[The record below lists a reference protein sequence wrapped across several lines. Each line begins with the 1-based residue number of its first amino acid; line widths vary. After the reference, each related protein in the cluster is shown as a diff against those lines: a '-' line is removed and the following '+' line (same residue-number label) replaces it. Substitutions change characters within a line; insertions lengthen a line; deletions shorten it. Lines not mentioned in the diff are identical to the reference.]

1 MATRGALKRPYTW
14 IRGHTPWSAWAWRN
28 TAFAVAALPPALP
41 LATAFLLLTAGPTR
55 SGYPFLLVLLLGP
68 LLTVLQRSRFRALLG
83 LDVPPV
89 PHAHPWRSVRGLAE
103 RLRSEATRRQYAYH
117 LAVSPLAALG
127 AVVLVLT
134 WAGGLAAAT
143 VYGWLWLLPGDGGP
157 GDIGLPGDVGLP
169 GDGGLGD
176 VGLPGFGWT
185 RQADLLTV
193 VGALMLL
200 AAPWIA
206 AALTRLDSLAA
217 ASLLGPNRARELQ
230 RRVEDLAE
238 SRAGVLDAADI
249 ERRRI
254 ERDLHDGAQQRL
266 VSLAMNLGIAR
277 ATLTGLP
284 PEARAVI
291 DEAHREAKEAIE
303 ELSSLVRGLHPAVLE
318 DRGLDAALSGIAAR
332 APLPVELTV
341 DLAERPGPTVE
352 AVAYFVVSEALANVA
367 KHARAQR
374 CSVTVARV
382 PGGRRGESLRVVVT
396 DDGVGGA
403 DPAGGTG
410 LTGLRK
416 RVGSVDGTILI
427 NSPRGGPTVVTVE
440 LPCGL

>member
-1 MATRGALKRPYTW
+1 MATWDALKRSYTW
-14 IRGHTPWSAWAWRN
+14 TVGHTPWSAWAWRN
-28 TAFAVAALPPALP
+28 TAFSVAAIPPALP
-41 LATAFLLLTAGPTR
+41 VATGLLLLTVAAPGRTALP
-55 SGYPFLLVLLLGP
+55 LLLCLALSP
-68 LLTVLQRSRFRALLG
+68 LLTKLQRSRFRVLLG

-89 PHAHPWRSVRGLAE
+89 VHTHPWRTVRGLAE

-127 AVVLVLT
+127 AGLLVLT
-134 WAGGLAAAT
+134 WACGLAGASAYAW
-143 VYGWLWLLPGDGGP
+143 VWMLPSDGE
-157 GDIGLPGDVGLP
+157 LPD
-169 GDGGLGD
+169 
-176 VGLPGFGWT
+176 FGWT
-185 RQADLLTV
+185 RQYDLLTV
-193 VGALMLL
+193 GGALMLL
-200 AAPWIA
+200 AAPWMA
-206 AALTRLDSLAA
+206 ALLTRLDALAA

-277 ATLTGLP
+277 ATLQDLP
-284 PEARAVI
+284 PEAKAVI

-303 ELSSLVRGLHPAVLE
+303 ELSNLVRGLHPAVLE

-367 KHARAQR
+367 KHARARR

-382 PGGRRGESLRVVVT
+382 PGGSRGDLLRVVVT

-427 NSPRGGPTVVTVE
+427 NSPQGGPTVVTVE

>member
-1 MATRGALKRPYTW
+1 MATRGALRRTYTW
-14 IRGHTPWSAWAWRN
+14 IAAHTPWSAWARRN
-28 TAFAVAALPPALP
+28 TAFAAAAIPPALP
-41 LATAFLLLTAGPTR
+41 LLLGCLLVATRPGHSPGPLLPAVVLSPLLTA
-55 SGYPFLLVLLLGP
+55 
-68 LLTVLQRSRFRALLG
+68 LQRSRFWSLLD
-83 LDVPPV
+83 LDVPAV
-89 PHAHPWRSVRGLAE
+89 RHAHPWWTPSGTAE
-103 RLRSEATRRQYAYH
+103 RLRSESTWRQLGYH
-117 LAVSPLAALG
+117 LAVSPFMATAAVL
-127 AVVLVLT
+127 LVLA
-134 WAGGLAAAT
+134 WVGGAAAAGVYGWSWLLRPDQLLHLPGLAAQYDVIT
-143 VYGWLWLLPGDGGP
+143 VL
-157 GDIGLPGDVGLP
+157 
-169 GDGGLGD
+169 
-176 VGLPGFGWT
+176 
-185 RQADLLTV
+185 
-193 VGALMLL
+193 GALLL
-200 AAPWIA
+200 CAAPWAA
-206 AALTRLDSLAA
+206 AALTRLDTLAA
-217 ASLLGPNRARELQ
+217 TALLGPSRARELE

-238 SRAGVLDAADI
+238 SRAGVLDAADL

-277 ATLTGLP
+277 ATLPGLP

-303 ELSSLVRGLHPAVLE
+303 ELNDLVRGLHPAVLE

-332 APLPVELTV
+332 APLPVDLAV
-341 DLAERPGPTVE
+341 DLTDRPGPTIE

-374 CSVTVARV
+374 CSVRVTRV
-382 PGGRRGESLRVVVT
+382 PAGRADLLRVVVT

-410 LTGLRK
+410 LVGLRK

-427 NSPRGGPTVVTVE
+427 NSPVGGPTVVTVE

>member
-1 MATRGALKRPYTW
+1 MATWGALKRSYTW
-14 IRGHTPWSAWAWRN
+14 TAAHAPWSAWAWRN
-28 TAFAVAALPPALP
+28 TAFSTAAIPPALP
-41 LATAFLLLTAGPTR
+41 LTTGFLLLTATPGR
-55 SGYPFLLVLLLGP
+55 SSLPLLLFPLLGP
-68 LLTVLQRSRFRALLG
+68 LLTKLQRSRFRTLLG
-83 LDVPPV
+83 LDLPPV
-89 PHAHPWRSVRGLAE
+89 THAHPWRTARGLAE

-117 LAVSPLAALG
+117 VAVSPLAALG
-127 AVVLVLT
+127 AVLLVLT
-134 WAGGLAAAT
+134 WTGGLVGASA
-143 VYGWLWLLPGDGGP
+143 YGWVWLLPSDGA
-157 GDIGLPGDVGLP
+157 LPDQ
-169 GDGGLGD
+169 
-176 VGLPGFGWT
+176 GWT
-185 RQADLLTV
+185 GQYDLLTV
-193 VGALMLL
+193 GGVLLLL
-200 AAPWIA
+200 AAPWLA
-206 AALTRLDSLAA
+206 AALTRLDTHAA

-277 ATLTGLP
+277 ATLAGLP
-284 PEARAVI
+284 PEAKAVI

-303 ELSSLVRGLHPAVLE
+303 ELGNLVRGLHPAVLE

-352 AVAYFVVSEALANVA
+352 AVAYFVVSETLANVA
-367 KHARAQR
+367 KHARARR

-382 PGGRRGESLRVVVT
+382 PGGPRGEVLRVVVT
-396 DDGVGGA
+396 DDGAGGA

-427 NSPRGGPTVVTVE
+427 NSPLGGPTVVTVE

>member
-1 MATRGALKRPYTW
+1 MAVGGALRRMYTW
-14 IRGHTPWSAWAWRN
+14 TASHTPWSAWAWRN
-28 TAFAVAALPPALP
+28 TAFTTAAIPPALP
-41 LATAFLLLTAGPTR
+41 LVTGLALLVALPGHSPV
-55 SGYPFLLVLLLGP
+55 PLLLVLALRP
-68 LLTVLQRSRFRALLG
+68 LLTLLQRSRFRSLLD
-83 LDVPPV
+83 LEVPPV
-89 PHAHPWRSVRGLAE
+89 VREHRWASARGLAE
-103 RLRSEATRRQYAYH
+103 RMRSESTWRQYGYH
-117 LAVSPLAALG
+117 LLVSPLAAAG
-127 AVVLVLT
+127 AAVLVLV
-134 WAGGLAAAT
+134 WAGGAASAS
-143 VYGWLWLLPGDGGP
+143 VYAWYWLLPTDGGP
-157 GDIGLPGDVGLP
+157 PAPDWNEQYDLITVGGVL
-169 GDGGLGD
+169 
-176 VGLPGFGWT
+176 
-185 RQADLLTV
+185 A
-193 VGALMLL
+193 LL
-200 AAPWIA
+200 AAPWLA
-206 AALTRLDSLAA
+206 AALARLDATAA
-217 ASLLGPNRARELQ
+217 AALLGPSRARELE

-238 SRAGVLDAADI
+238 SRAGVLDAADL

-303 ELSSLVRGLHPAVLE
+303 ELGNLVRGLHPAVLE

-332 APLPVELTV
+332 APLPVELAV

-374 CSVTVARV
+374 CSVRVTRVA
-382 PGGRRGESLRVVVT
+382 GGAGDLLRIVVT

-403 DPAGGTG
+403 DPAAGTG

-416 RVGSVDGTILI
+416 RVGSVDGTISI
-427 NSPRGGPTVVTVE
+427 NSPLGGPTVVTVE

>member
-1 MATRGALKRPYTW
+1 MAQPGAPTRTLTW
-14 IRGHTPWSAWAWRN
+14 IVAHTPWSRWARRN
-28 TAFAVAALPPALP
+28 TAFAVAAIPPALP
-41 LATAFLLLTAGPTR
+41 LVAGLLLSTIAPGP
-55 SGYPFLLVLLLGP
+55 GVVPLLLVLALRP
-68 LLTVLQRSRFRALLG
+68 LLTGLQRSRLRSLLD

-89 PHAHPWRSVRGLAE
+89 TRAHPWHTVAGLTE
-103 RLRSEATRRQYAYH
+103 RLRSDATWRQYGYH
-117 LAVSPLAALG
+117 LAVSPLAALAG
-127 AVVLVLT
+127 AVLVLL
-134 WAGGLAAAT
+134 WAGGAVCAGVYAWSWALPQDGSAGDPEAWAA
-143 VYGWLWLLPGDGGP
+143 
-157 GDIGLPGDVGLP
+157 
-169 GDGGLGD
+169 
-176 VGLPGFGWT
+176 
-185 RQADLLTV
+185 RADLLTLIGV
-193 VGALMLL
+193 SALLL
-200 AAPWIA
+200 APWTA
-206 AALTRLDSLAA
+206 AAAARLDAGAA
-217 ASLLGPNRARELQ
+217 AALLGPNRSRELL

-238 SRAGVLDAADI
+238 SRAGVLDAADL

-303 ELSSLVRGLHPAVLE
+303 ELNDLVRGLHPAVLE

-332 APLPVELTV
+332 APLPVELVV
-341 DLAERPGPTVE
+341 DLPARPGATVE

-367 KHARAQR
+367 KHARARR
-374 CSVTVARV
+374 CSVRVTRVAAA
-382 PGGRRGESLRVVVT
+382 RGDVLRVEVT

-410 LTGLRK
+410 LMGLRK
-416 RVGSVDGTILI
+416 RVGSVDGTIMI
-427 NSPRGGPTVVTVE
+427 DSPLGGPTLVTVE